1 MAHLRHD
8 QPQVLL
14 FLDGGE
20 LAGGGLSD
28 EDLSELWGGDRV
40 ARFLCR
46 NNVCFKKVVKKAILI
61 LTGLSGRG
69 LIVGQ
74 GRRA

>member
-1 MAHLRHD
+1 MVHLRHD

-28 EDLSELWGGDRV
+28 AELSELRGGYRV
-40 ARFLCR
+40 A
-46 NNVCFKKVVKKAILI
+46 
-61 LTGLSGRG
+61 GGGRCD
-69 LIVGQ
+69 
-74 GRRA
+74 